1 MALVPS
7 VRWPCSGAFARARS
21 CHFQKNMPPE
31 KPKWC
36 VEDDEDVGKEVPYLC
51 PVAGHATGE
60 GVAVSFPCHQPLAVH
75 KKKKPRLLPGRG

>member
-21 CHFQKNMPPE
+21 CHFQKNMPPG

-36 VEDDEDVGKEVPYLC
+36 VEDDEEMIEKARYLR
-51 PVAGHATGE
+51 PVAGRATGDRVE
-60 GVAVSFPCHQPLAVH
+60 VSFYVPPAFSCA
-75 KKKKPRLLPGRG
+75 